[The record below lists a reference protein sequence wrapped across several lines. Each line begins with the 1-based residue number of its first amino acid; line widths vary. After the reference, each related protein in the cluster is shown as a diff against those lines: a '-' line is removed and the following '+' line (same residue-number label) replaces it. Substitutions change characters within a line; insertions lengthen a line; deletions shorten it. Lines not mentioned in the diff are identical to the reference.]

1 MLYYG
6 YVILGASMV
15 LDVCTSPG
23 HSSGFNIFI
32 NDMMEATESTRAATS
47 ATYSA
52 ALFAS
57 SLLTPIVG
65 HIVDHYGVR
74 PAACFAAVGSAAG
87 LVGLSYTHSLP
98 SFAVFLCLLRFAGP
112 ECVAVCVNTC
122 LYRWWVT
129 KRGGISMLRSLDGFI
144 VMSFPALVV
153 GVVEQFGWR
162 STMRYLA
169 VAVLAGGAAAAWL
182 LVDTPEAM
190 NLAPDGDGDSK
201 SKGKGKGKAGGTD
214 GGSDGGGSGGCDCGG
229 GGHGGN
235 ADGSRDCDGSKAAAA
250 AIVAHAETAPG
261 PEPKPEPELE
271 PELELEPEWE
281 YADAVREP
289 FLYKIIF
296 TDATS
301 ILFFTGVNVH
311 ALDLFESRGLT
322 KTEVAGLSVYMSAGV
337 LLGQLLV
344 GSRLDG
350 MKPQHRT
357 RLLSAMY
364 CIVLLTQLW
373 FIRPSSAATATMST
387 QTAISL
393 WYFIFGV
400 AFGGII
406 IYR

>member
-162 STMRYLA
+162 STMRYIA

-190 NLAPDGDGDSK
+190 NL
-201 SKGKGKGKAGGTD
+201 
-214 GGSDGGGSGGCDCGG
+214 
-229 GGHGGN
+229 
-235 ADGSRDCDGSKAAAA
+235 
-250 AIVAHAETAPG
+250 
-261 PEPKPEPELE
+261 
-271 PELELEPEWE
+271 
-281 YADAVREP
+281 
-289 FLYKIIF
+289 IIF

-322 KTEVAGLSVYMSAGV
+322 KAEVAGLSVYMSAGV

-406 IYR
+406 IY